1 MRNFEVKAYDI
12 QKLSGSSVRM
22 QVQVAEGWDKE
33 QEKKLVTEMQRFVGE
48 GCKFTLEYVDG
59 FQEQKNGKR
68 RYFMNDLSH
77 E

>member
-1 MRNFEVKAYDI
+1 MKAYDI